1 MALTNL
7 FKIGATDLTRF
18 EDTEK
23 HVVNR
28 DDVFEEW
35 VDGNHIQHRTLT
47 RTQITG
53 TVALK
58 FVRDTDYSS
67 FLTLLS
73 TARDLEGFYPVTVY
87 CSNTGSAETI
97 DAFLDIAGETKWDL
111 SSPMKYHGLTLQ
123 ITER

>member
-7 FKIGATDLTRF
+7 FKIGATDLTKF

-28 DDVFEEW
+28 EDIFEEW
-35 VDGNHIQHRTLT
+35 VDGNYIQHRILS

-53 TVALK
+53 TVFLEFTK
-58 FVRDTDYSS
+58 PNDYSS

-73 TARDLEGFYPVTVY
+73 AARDAEGFYNVTVW
-87 CSNTGSAETI
+87 CSNTGTAETI
-97 DAFLDIAGETKWDL
+97 DAYLDITGETKWDVTT
-111 SSPMKYHGLTLQ
+111 PMKYHGVTIQ
-123 ITER
+123 IVER